1 MKKFFQIILLT
12 IPIVAWFFLV
22 MTGLFL
28 QSLAS
33 AIMIAADTIENK
45 INKL

>member
-1 MKKFFQIILLT
+1 MKKFLQIILLT
-12 IPIVAWFFLV
+12 IPLLVWFFLV

-33 AIMIAADTIENK
+33 VIMIAADTIENK